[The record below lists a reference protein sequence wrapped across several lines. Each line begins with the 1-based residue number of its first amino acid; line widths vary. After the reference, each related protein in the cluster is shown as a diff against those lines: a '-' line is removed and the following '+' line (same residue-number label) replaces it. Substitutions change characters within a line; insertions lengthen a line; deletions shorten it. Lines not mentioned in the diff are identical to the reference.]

1 MDLKNYTT
9 PKPGFLLHVWG
20 GFWNQDL
27 GYQLLGTNS
36 HYFWFD
42 TKEEREAAHAY
53 IKSLAAQQD
62 DSHQVVVFDKKEG
75 PEIAYRTV
83 AKMEL
88 EIPGGKRYP
97 FTYDFGYGYP
107 DSFAK
112 FMFIEGGNYSC
123 DCNISLFLSRE
134 YPDENIELHGC
145 GDTILIHNFTIH
157 HEP

>member
-20 GFWNQDL
+20 GFWNDGL
-27 GYQLLGTNS
+27 GERLLGTNS
-36 HYFWFD
+36 PYFWFD
-42 TKEEREAAHAY
+42 TKEERAEAKAY
-53 IKSLAAQQD
+53 IGGLAAQQKD
-62 DSHQVVVFDKKEG
+62 AQKMVVYAEDEG
-75 PEIAYRTV
+75 PEILYRTV

-97 FTYDFGYGYP
+97 YTWDFGYGFS
-107 DSFAK
+107 DATAE
-112 FMFIEGGNYSC
+112 FMFEEGNYSC
-123 DCNISLFLSRE
+123 DCNKSLFLSRE
-134 YPDENIELHGC
+134 YPNENIELHGC